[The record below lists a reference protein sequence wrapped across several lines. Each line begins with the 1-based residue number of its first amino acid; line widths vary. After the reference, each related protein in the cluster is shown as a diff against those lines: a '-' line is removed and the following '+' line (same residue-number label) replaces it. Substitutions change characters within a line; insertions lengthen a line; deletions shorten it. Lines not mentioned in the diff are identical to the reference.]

1 MVKSWVYHFTTSL
14 YPFTTELQYMR
25 RGCCIIQSSNKT
37 KHRSYNGFHVA
48 KDMMKLDALS
58 KELAE
63 LLIDKIIVSQ
73 DKQIE
78 IMWKF
83 TPELRVVS

>member
-1 MVKSWVYHFTTSL
+1 MSIILDTHDAFFLL
-14 YPFTTELQYMR
+14 YESVLILREQSPFQ
-25 RGCCIIQSSNKT
+25 Q
-37 KHRSYNGFHVA
+37 
-48 KDMMKLDALS
+48 
-58 KELAE
+58 

>member
-1 MVKSWVYHFTTSL
+1 LSDVL
-14 YPFTTELQYMR
+14 
-25 RGCCIIQSSNKT
+25 CIHASFLNP
-37 KHRSYNGFHVA
+37 
-48 KDMMKLDALS
+48 
-58 KELAE
+58 
-63 LLIDKIIVSQ
+63 IDKIIVSQ